1 MEGDDSAWEFQASKQ
16 GRARSNV
23 IQGLDGVA
31 YDESEVMNSEFV
43 SVEQKKSVQQYF
55 LEIHEGNSK

>member
-16 GRARSNV
+16 GRARSNA

-31 YDESEVMNSEFV
+31 YDESEAMNSEFV